1 MTGPL
6 NGFKVIDLSQVV
18 SGPLGTMMLADQ
30 GADVVKVEPQGI
42 GDVTRVPRFWHNGI
56 AGFYANVN
64 RNKRAITLDLQ
75 QAAGRE
81 VLLDMCREADVF
93 VQNFRPGAVD
103 RLGVGYADVH
113 DVNPDIIY
121 VSVSGFGPDGP
132 YSGRPVLD
140 PVIQGNTGMISRQ
153 LNPEV
158 PFPDLVRNLIAD
170 KSTALT
176 VAQAV
181 TAALL
186 ARERGQGGQ
195 HIEIPMLDATMYF
208 FWPDGM
214 MDHTMLHEDTLPGVL
229 LSTVYNLTECA
240 DGKIVYFAI
249 SDQQRHG
256 LFRALGKPELVTDER
271 FATLEAVS
279 QPENFVAMGQIVA
292 EAFQSFPVD
301 EILQRLVAE
310 DVPSGPVLDAEE
322 AFSDPQVVH
331 NETLV
336 TWEHPEAG
344 PIRQPRHP
352 VRFSG
357 TSLDDDWFVSAPSAD
372 TEAVLLELGRS
383 PEQVAA
389 LRNEGVI
396 P

>member
-6 NGFKVIDLSQVV
+6 TGYKVIDLTQVV
-18 SGPLGTMMLADQ
+18 SGPMATMVLADQ
-30 GADVVKVEPQGI
+30 GADVIKIEPQGV

-56 AGFYANVN
+56 AAFYVNVN
-64 RNKRAITLDLQ
+64 RNKRSMTLDLQ
-75 QAAGRE
+75 NDHGRQI
-81 VLLDMCREADVF
+81 VHDMVREADVF

-103 RLGVGYADVH
+103 RLGVGYEELKAI
-113 DVNPDIIY
+113 NPDLIY
-121 VSVSGFGPDGP
+121 VSISGFGPDGP

-140 PVIQGNTGMISRQ
+140 PVIQGVTGMISRQ
-153 LNPEV
+153 VNPEI
-158 PFPDLVRNLIAD
+158 PFPDLVRNLVAD

-176 VAQAV
+176 VAQAI

-186 ARERGQGGQ
+186 AREKGLGGQ
-195 HIEIPMLDATMYF
+195 HIEVPMVDATMYF

-214 MDHTMLHEDTLPGVL
+214 MDHTILHEEAQPGVL

-249 SDQQRHG
+249 SDAQRHG
-256 LFRALGKPELVTDER
+256 LFRALKRPELVDDER
-271 FATLEAVS
+271 FATLAAVS
-279 QPENFVAMGQIVA
+279 QPENFVAMGQIVG
-292 EAFQSFPVD
+292 EAFTAFPVD
-301 EILQRLVAE
+301 EILERLVAE
-310 DVPSGPVLDAEE
+310 DVPAGPVLDVDQV
-322 AFSDPQVVH
+322 FTDPQIVH

-336 TWEHPEAG
+336 TWDHPEAG

-357 TSLDDDWFVSAPSAD
+357 TPVEQAWTASPPAGDN
-372 TEAVLLELGRS
+372 EEVLLELGRS
-383 PEQVAA
+383 PEQIAE
-389 LRNEGVI
+389 LRNEGII